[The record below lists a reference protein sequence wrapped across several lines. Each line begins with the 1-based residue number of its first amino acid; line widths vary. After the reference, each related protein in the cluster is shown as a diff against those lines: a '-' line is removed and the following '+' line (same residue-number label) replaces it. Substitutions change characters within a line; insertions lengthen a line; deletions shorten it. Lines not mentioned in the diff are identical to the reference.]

1 MSLAIACI
9 ITRDFKYIASD
20 TYIFYKIQVLIMQR
34 LKVANYTEGR
44 SFSLRAASALGIS
57 IIADALDYFAAPVF
71 DMPILGDVFDFFTN
85 SLLYSLTRSKTSAAI
100 NLIEFIPFVG
110 DFIPVYTI
118 STLLW
123 IYSESKKHKKIELT
137 NY

>member
-1 MSLAIACI
+1 
-9 ITRDFKYIASD
+9 
-20 TYIFYKIQVLIMQR
+20 MQR

-44 SFSLRAASALGIS
+44 SFSLRAASALGLS
-57 IIADALDYFAAPVF
+57 IIADALDYIAAPVF
-71 DMPILGDVFDFFTN
+71 DMPIIGDVFDFFTN

-123 IYSESKKHKKIELT
+123 IYSESKKHKKIELST
-137 NY
+137 Y

>member
-9 ITRDFKYIASD
+9 ITRDLKYIASD
-20 TYIFYKIQVLIMQR
+20 TYIFYKIQVLMMQR
-34 LKVANYTEGR
+34 LKVANSNVGR
-44 SFSLRAASALGIS
+44 SFTFRAASALGIS
-57 IIADALDYFAAPVF
+57 IIADALDYIVAPVF
-71 DMPILGDVFDFFTN
+71 DMPIIGDVFDFFTN

-123 IYSESKKHKKIELT
+123 IYSESKKHKKIEQIA
-137 NY
+137 Y

>member
-1 MSLAIACI
+1 
-9 ITRDFKYIASD
+9 
-20 TYIFYKIQVLIMQR
+20 MQR
-34 LKVANYTEGR
+34 LKVANSTEGR

-57 IIADALDYFAAPVF
+57 IIADALDFIAAPVF
-71 DMPILGDVFDFFTN
+71 DMPIIGDVFDFCTN

-123 IYSESKKHKKIELT
+123 IYSESKKHKKIEQIA
-137 NY
+137 Y

>member
-1 MSLAIACI
+1 MSLAIVCI
-9 ITRDFKYIASD
+9 ITRDLKCIASD
-20 TYIFYKIQVLIMQR
+20 TYIFYKIQVLMMQR
-34 LKVANYTEGR
+34 LKVANSNGGR
-44 SFSLRAASALGIS
+44 FFTLRAASALGIS
-57 IIADALDYFAAPVF
+57 IIADALDYIVAPVF
-71 DMPILGDVFDFFTN
+71 DMPIIGDVFDFFTN

-123 IYSESKKHKKIELT
+123 IYSESKKHKKIEQIA
-137 NY
+137 Y

>member
-20 TYIFYKIQVLIMQR
+20 SYIFYKIQVLIMQR
-34 LKVANYTEGR
+34 LKVANSTEGR
-44 SFSLRAASALGIS
+44 SFSLRAASALVIS
-57 IIADALDYFAAPVF
+57 IIADALDYIAAPVF
-71 DMPILGDVFDFFTN
+71 DMPIIGDVFDFFTN

-100 NLIEFIPFVG
+100 NLVEFIPFVG

-123 IYSESKKHKKIELT
+123 IYSESKKHKKIEQIA
-137 NY
+137 Y

>member
-9 ITRDFKYIASD
+9 ITRDLKYIASD
-20 TYIFYKIQVLIMQR
+20 TYIFYKIQVLMMQR
-34 LKVANYTEGR
+34 LKVANSNGGR
-44 SFSLRAASALGIS
+44 SFTLRAASALGIS
-57 IIADALDYFAAPVF
+57 IIADALDYIAAPVF
-71 DMPILGDVFDFFTN
+71 DMPIIGDVFDFFTN

-137 NY
+137 TY

>member
-1 MSLAIACI
+1 MSLAIAYF

-20 TYIFYKIQVLIMQR
+20 RYIFYKIQVLIMQR
-34 LKVANYTEGR
+34 LKVANSTENR

-57 IIADALDYFAAPVF
+57 IIADALDYIAAPVF
-71 DMPILGDVFDFFTN
+71 DMPIIGDVFDFFTN
-85 SLLYSLTRSKTSAAI
+85 SLLFSLTRSKTSAAI

-123 IYSESKKHKKIELT
+123 IYSESKKHKKIEQT
-137 NY
+137 TY

>member
-20 TYIFYKIQVLIMQR
+20 RYIFYKIQVLIMQR
-34 LKVANYTEGR
+34 LKVADSTKGR

-57 IIADALDYFAAPVF
+57 IIADALDYIAAPVF